1 MNNQLHDK
9 DLDGLSPDEAAARWM
24 ARRTVADDLSP
35 DETAA
40 FEAWLAASPENRAAY
55 ARAEERWSIFEDCR
69 DDRNIK
75 ALRQAALAAAPA
87 RPRWAAY
94 GIAASVAA
102 ALVTASVLFVSMRAG
117 PGVET
122 VAVADLTAFGTPDYV
137 TEKGERLH
145 ANLPD
150 GTIITLNTGSA
161 VDVAFVD
168 NERRVKLLAG
178 EAYFEV
184 AKNPDRPFVV
194 MAGGRRITALGTA
207 FNVRLDG
214 DFEVTLVEGKV
225 AVDEEAAT
233 QVASTATND
242 GGVFASAPSRKV
254 LEPGQKLV
262 AAAEGVRLVNDEK
275 IAKELRWRDGFIEF
289 EAESLSSAVAE
300 FNRYALTPIVI
311 DDNRVAD
318 LKISGVFRTARP
330 EGFVEVAEE
339 ILPVTAVNAGGKVKL
354 VWTDG

>member
-1 MNNQLHDK
+1 MINGLNDK
-9 DLDGLSPDEAAARWM
+9 DLTGLAPDEAAARFL
-24 ARRTVADDLSP
+24 ARRAVADDLGA
-35 DETAA
+35 EEEAA
-40 FEAWLAASPENRAAY
+40 FEAWLAASAENRAAY

-75 ALRQAALAAAPA
+75 ALRQAALEAAPA
-87 RPRWAAY
+87 RPGRADY

-102 ALVTASVLFVSMRAG
+102 VLVAASVLFVSMRSG
-117 PGVET
+117 PGVEPA
-122 VAVADLTAFGTPDYV
+122 AVADLAAFGAPDYV

-161 VDVAFVD
+161 VDVAFGEG
-168 NERRVKLLAG
+168 ERLVKLLSG

-194 MAGGRRITALGTA
+194 EAGGRRITALGTA

-225 AVDEEAAT
+225 AVDEELIERDNKDAL
-233 QVASTATND
+233 
-242 GGVFASAPSRKV
+242 APAPLRKV
-254 LEPGQKLV
+254 LTPGQKLV
-262 AAAEGVRLVNDEK
+262 AAAEGVTLVEDKK
-275 IAKELRWRDGFIEF
+275 ITKELRWRDGFIEF
-289 EAESLSSAVAE
+289 EAETLKAAVAE
-300 FNRYALTPIVI
+300 FNRYAMTPIVI
-311 DDNRVAD
+311 DDSRVAD
-318 LKISGVFRTARP
+318 LQISGVFRTARP

-339 ILPVTAVNAGGKVKL
+339 ILPVAAVRTGGEVRL
-354 VWTDG
+354 VWSGG